1 MVRRPWVVYVNRVAN
16 ECGPL
21 QVGLNLEKTLV
32 ANSFYSFQS
41 RRLLGRS
48 RHWFQSSKVRAAR
61 RGSWCAG
68 QPGFDSH
75 QIDRRSGD
83 EGLQVCLGMAD
94 RATAPQPTAADG
106 LLMGAS
112 AHKREL
118 TALSPCP
125 TPSSCH
131 LWPSVRACTGSLFQ
145 PGSHGGFLVVSQFVF
160 EAL

>member
-1 MVRRPWVVYVNRVAN
+1 M
-16 ECGPL
+16 
-21 QVGLNLEKTLV
+21 KTLV
-32 ANSFYSFQS
+32 ANALYSFQS

-94 RATAPQPTAADG
+94 RATAPQPTASDG
-106 LLMGAS
+106 LLMGAFDTRPCGILVI
-112 AHKREL
+112 KFLRCL
-118 TALSPCP
+118 LLSRGLQ
-125 TPSSCH
+125 TIAEDI
-131 LWPSVRACTGSLFQ
+131 VAK
-145 PGSHGGFLVVSQFVF
+145 V
-160 EAL
+160 